1 MENTFEQQM
10 KEAYKKLEN
19 DMSIIAAY
27 FPQTKRKGFLAD
39 NIMLLDFNSNHFA
52 DALNITK
59 TFGKQNEHGW
69 ITYKGIEFR
78 MVTYPKTNRI
88 AFTF

>member
-1 MENTFEQQM
+1 MKNTFEQQM
-10 KEAYKKLEN
+10 EESYKKLEN
-19 DMSIIAAY
+19 HMSIIAAY
-27 FPQTKRKGFLAD
+27 FPHYRSKGFLAE
-39 NIMLLDFNSNHFA
+39 NIMLLDFLSRDFN
-52 DALNITK
+52 DALSITK
-59 TFGKQNEHGW
+59 TFGAQNENGW